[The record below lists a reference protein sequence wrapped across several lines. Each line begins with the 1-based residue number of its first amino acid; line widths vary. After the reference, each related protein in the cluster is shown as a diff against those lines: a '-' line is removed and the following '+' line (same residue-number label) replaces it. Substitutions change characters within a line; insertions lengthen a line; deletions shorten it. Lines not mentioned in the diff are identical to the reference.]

1 VPAELVRFVAM
12 GRSMSALLV
21 FDALTITQITLKL
34 SVALRQ
40 IRVLASPA
48 LLYSGQEHLSQKQ

>member
-1 VPAELVRFVAM
+1 V
-12 GRSMSALLV
+12 SALLV